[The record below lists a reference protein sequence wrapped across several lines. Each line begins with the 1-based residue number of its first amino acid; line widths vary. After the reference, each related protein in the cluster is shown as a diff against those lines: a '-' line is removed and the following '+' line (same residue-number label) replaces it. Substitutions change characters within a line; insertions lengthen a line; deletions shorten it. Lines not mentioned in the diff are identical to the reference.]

1 MNKANKITMSRV
13 IMSIIIIVL
22 LLFPFDQMGIDF
34 PTYLIGGK
42 ILIDLKYIIV
52 GVLFIIASFT
62 DFLDGYI
69 ARKYNMVTDFGKMA
83 DAIADKILVNG
94 VLIILACNG
103 FIHMII
109 PVIII
114 SRDTIVDSIK
124 MVVGNK
130 VGTVGASKTGKIKTI
145 FMMSGV
151 TLMLFYNLPFEIWG
165 LRVADMLIMTATVL
179 SIVSGIEYYVNNK
192 QYLMSN

>member
-69 ARKYNMVTDFGKMA
+69 ARKYNWNVEDYCYVFQVSPQLYKFLLLKYGPIYSEGSRFNDISEFLKT
-83 DAIADKILVNG
+83 KI
-94 VLIILACNG
+94 
-103 FIHMII
+103 
-109 PVIII
+109 
-114 SRDTIVDSIK
+114 T
-124 MVVGNK
+124 NK
-130 VGTVGASKTGKIKTI
+130 IESNTNTI
-145 FMMSGV
+145 FFG
-151 TLMLFYNLPFEIWG
+151 EI
-165 LRVADMLIMTATVL
+165 
-179 SIVSGIEYYVNNK
+179 
-192 QYLMSN
+192 